1 MKDPYDPSIKE
12 IREWACDKHSI
23 IPVQDW
29 DLMITDLKK
38 VPLFLALSIDPEVT
52 YEKRNFFL
60 ACLYLLVGETIRS
73 NGIEHRMED
82 LRSFIENS
90 SSLQDPTIQKW
101 VSRSQELVKNPDL
114 FDYDKWCNGE
124 WIFVFWDD

>member
-1 MKDPYDPSIKE
+1 MRTDKTILKHALRLPYKAATFIGMQVTRMKDPYDPSIKE
-12 IREWACDKHSI
+12 IREWAYDKHSI

-29 DLMITDLKK
+29 DLIITDLEKA
-38 VPLFLALSIDPEVT
+38 PLFMALS
-52 YEKRNFFL
+52 
-60 ACLYLLVGETIRS
+60 
-73 NGIEHRMED
+73 
-82 LRSFIENS
+82 IENS